1 MIQLHRVH
9 FVGDLL
15 SELWALEVSQTGM
28 CTAFASAARW
38 YLMTESNMTLSRAGC
53 TCFNSRC
60 YQRLQGHCWHRESSL
75 KAPHT
80 TTIAA
85 YLQCPE
91 EPHETRGTGVFKIIT
106 DRPSQIFISTT
117 YCVTL
122 DSFLNFSDFQA
133 PLNNSITI
141 LSHNLWK
148 LFEFIRNFLVQCLT
162 IES

>member
-60 YQRLQGHCWHRESSL
+60 YQRLQEHCWHRESSL

-91 EPHETRGTGVFKIIT
+91 EPHETRGTGVFRGSHVKCNS
-106 DRPSQIFISTT
+106 RSLQIGQAR
-117 YCVTL
+117 
-122 DSFLNFSDFQA
+122 FLFL
-133 PLNNSITI
+133 PLTVWPWIV
-141 LSHNLWK
+141 
-148 LFEFIRNFLVQCLT
+148 FLTFL
-162 IES
+162 IFRLH